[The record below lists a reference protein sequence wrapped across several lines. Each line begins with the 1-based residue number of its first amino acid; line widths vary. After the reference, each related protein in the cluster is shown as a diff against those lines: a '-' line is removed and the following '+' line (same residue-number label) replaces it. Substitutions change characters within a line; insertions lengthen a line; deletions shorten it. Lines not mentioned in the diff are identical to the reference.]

1 MSFVDRAIGVRHFLF
16 DRVQGNVPDVPPKRH
31 KQNPWLKD
39 GKPIV
44 SKVRAGT
51 DTRKSIDQVLQL
63 LGPLNLAVS
72 RGDKVL
78 VKPNFNSDDPP
89 PASTDLMFLKEV
101 IEILLELGAK
111 VTVGESSGGIWRP
124 TRNVFNK
131 LHLPELT
138 KSLGVELI
146 AFEEKP
152 NNWVRIKIDGEYLHS
167 VVMPRSAYEAEKL
180 VYLPCLKTHG
190 LARYSG
196 ALKLAF
202 GFVHPGERRAFHLKY
217 REEKLAE
224 ISLCWQPD
232 LIILDGR
239 KAFVTG
245 GPQNGKIEVPN
256 VILAS
261 GDLVAIDVEAVK
273 ILLSYKTQNK
283 LLSDPW
289 SLPQITTAVKHG
301 LGAGKDGYVL
311 SDVSVLK

>member
-1 MSFVDRAIGVRHFLF
+1 MRFVDRAIGIRHFLL
-16 DRVQGNVPDVPPKRH
+16 DRVPENVSEVPPKRR
-31 KQNPWLKD
+31 KPNPWLKD

-44 SKVRAGT
+44 SKVSAGL
-51 DTRKSIDQVLQL
+51 DIWKSTDQVLKL
-63 LGPLNLAVS
+63 LGPLNLAIS

-89 PASTDLMFLKEV
+89 PASTDLIFLKVV

-111 VTVGESSGGIWRP
+111 ITVGESSGGIWRP

-146 AFEEKP
+146 AFEEEP
-152 NNWVRIKIDGEYLHS
+152 RDWVRIKIDGDYLHS
-167 VVMPRSAYEAEKL
+167 VVMPRSAYEADKL
-180 VYLPCLKTHG
+180 VYLPCLKTHR

-202 GFVHPGERRAFHLKY
+202 GFVHPGERRAFHFQY

-232 LIILDGR
+232 LIVMDGR

-245 GPQNGKIEVPN
+245 GPQRGQIEEPN
-256 VILAS
+256 IMLAS
-261 GDLVAIDVEAVK
+261 GDPVAVDVEAIK
-273 ILLSYKTQNK
+273 ILQSYKAQNY
-283 LLSDPW
+283 LLDDPW
-289 SLPQITTAVKHG
+289 SSPQIMTALKHG

-311 SDVSVLK
+311 ADTSVLK